1 LLAYLQLRQ
10 DFSELLVGSVKVVLA
25 IELER
30 VLFVLGRPARDKAT
44 AWCAT
49 GSAEVASCALWLQR
63 LLLVLLVLL
72 KERKKRH

>member
-30 VLFVLGRPARDKAT
+30 VLFVLGRPARD
-44 AWCAT
+44 
-49 GSAEVASCALWLQR
+49 CALWLQR